1 MSEEIEALRQRILAL
16 APTTVTRPTLVYFD
30 IIGIAWPI
38 RCLLH
43 LQQVDYE
50 LIQIS
55 VQQWN
60 YRDAAGEQVLKRS
73 FTNGHVP
80 LYVDQQ
86 IRISQSLPILQ
97 YLAERNG
104 MLGQGDIEKYAVLE
118 LVNHAYDALFHF
130 NGMLQIMV
138 RRGVSDEVVAARLDA
153 FMGKSQWGLV
163 SNGYDNHLR
172 GFQNYLES
180 NSAQSGYMVGPDLTV
195 ADLHAFNVLCNWY
208 KAFSRERFADYA
220 LLEDYIQR
228 IANYPGVA
236 DYVQTAQEPT
246 AWFQLPEVAIRLTSP
261 EELQGLVKL

>member
-86 IRISQSLPILQ
+86 IRILYSSLSRPAPPYSFGQVGVVQPFSTMRSSQS
-97 YLAERNG
+97 
-104 MLGQGDIEKYAVLE
+104 
-118 LVNHAYDALFHF
+118 
-130 NGMLQIMV
+130 
-138 RRGVSDEVVAARLDA
+138 
-153 FMGKSQWGLV
+153 
-163 SNGYDNHLR
+163 
-172 GFQNYLES
+172 
-180 NSAQSGYMVGPDLTV
+180 
-195 ADLHAFNVLCNWY
+195 
-208 KAFSRERFADYA
+208 
-220 LLEDYIQR
+220 
-228 IANYPGVA
+228 
-236 DYVQTAQEPT
+236 
-246 AWFQLPEVAIRLTSP
+246 
-261 EELQGLVKL
+261 